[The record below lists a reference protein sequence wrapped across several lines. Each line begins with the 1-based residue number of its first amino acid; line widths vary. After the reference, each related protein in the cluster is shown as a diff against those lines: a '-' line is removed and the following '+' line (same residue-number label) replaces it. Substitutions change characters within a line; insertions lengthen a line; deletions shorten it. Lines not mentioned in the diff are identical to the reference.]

1 MRHGPA
7 LSVIIPAYNAAAD
20 ITAALDGLA
29 RSTWHDFELF
39 VVDDGSADGTLE
51 LAAAHPL
58 KPTVI
63 RTTHAGA
70 SHARNAGATA
80 AQAPILVFLDADVVA
95 HSDTL
100 SRVAAAFEDPT
111 LDGIMGAYDDRPHHP
126 QFLSQYRNLMHSFYH
141 QTGRPRA
148 STFWTGCGA
157 LRRDAFL
164 AVNGFAVNWNGI
176 EDIELGYRLN
186 DAGKRIA
193 LDPSIRVQH
202 RKRWTLTSMVRTDVF
217 LRGITWT
224 ELILRDGRMP
234 DDLNTGASQ
243 RLSVASV
250 AIMLLALVAGFWPVS
265 LAALALILTL
275 NRRIF
280 AFFAAK
286 RGRWFSLRTVPLFV
300 FYLFYSGVSFALGVS
315 KFAFDRAARRF
326 RKSSTST
333 GLPM

>member
-1 MRHGPA
+1 MPHGPA
-7 LSVIIPAYNAAAD
+7 LSVILPAYNAAAD
-20 ITAALDGLA
+20 IAAALDGLT
-29 RSTWHDFELF
+29 RSSCQDFELF
-39 VVDDGSADGTLE
+39 VVDDGSSDGTGE

-63 RTTHAGA
+63 RTAHAGA
-70 SHARNAGATA
+70 SRARNAGAA
-80 AQAPILVFLDADVVA
+80 AARAPILVFLDADVVA
-95 HSDTL
+95 HPDTL
-100 SRVAAAFEDPT
+100 ARLAAAFEDPT
-111 LDGIMGAYDDRPHHP
+111 LDGIMGSYDDQPHHP

-148 STFWTGCGA
+148 STFWAGCGA
-157 LRRDAFL
+157 LRRDAFF
-164 AVNGFAVNWNGI
+164 AVNGFAGNWKGI

-193 LDPSIRVQH
+193 LDPTIRVQH
-202 RKRWTLTSMVRTDVF
+202 RKRWTLATMVRTDVF
-217 LRGITWT
+217 LRGMTWT

-234 DDLNTGASQ
+234 DDLNTGTSQ
-243 RLSVASV
+243 RISVASV
-250 AIMLLALVAGFWPVS
+250 AILLLALIAGLWPIS
-265 LAALALILTL
+265 LAALALILAL

-286 RGRWFSLRTVPLFV
+286 RGWWFALRTVPLFV
-300 FYLFYSGVSFALGVS
+300 FYLFYSGLSFALGAS
-315 KFAFDRAARRF
+315 KFAFERANNRF